1 MPNIQKTFKDR
12 SKWINT
18 RSSTIF
24 PIYLNKKNDQV
35 LVFQNYWRWKSN
47 IRDINFILTLRAE
60 DASVIDQIKY
70 KIKEHNEISIKK
82 IFNINFFF
90 KGQLECEIDSNQN
103 LKFPYPA
110 LMLFYKNSNG
120 YESVVHS
127 AGRHLNSNENFSSKF
142 NESNFLSILNH
153 DFTPV
158 IHIFSGKKIDKK
170 NNFISLD
177 FLNKKNELIFTKK
190 IENLFK
196 KPFSSKLL
204 FVEKYLNQIQ
214 KNKLQ
219 NTDFF
224 IKIRFNILNIFGRL
238 IVGNY
243 DKKNDALF
251 MTHTFR
257 VHSSTD
263 KNLITP
269 NKKYK
274 TTAYLPLM
282 NLKPLKMSAKSY
294 PTNAPTKSHYENYEL
309 KDKKKIQINKSSIST
324 GGKKS
329 QIFEIKVN
337 ENNFNV
343 LEFRSKIPDRLNVE
357 FNYYL
362 KNSRH
367 PTDIADGIKTCYQP
381 KKFSHWGH
389 GVSKNSYITYIFI
402 ANYSNSSKDVNN
414 EKLNLSIFSNSKK
427 INRTFNINKSSH
439 HVLKFKNL
447 KQKIK
452 SDYFSWKLNCKKTNL
467 NIYWISFDSKGSICG
482 DHAF

>member
-1 MPNIQKTFKDR
+1 
-12 SKWINT
+12 
-18 RSSTIF
+18 
-24 PIYLNKKNDQV
+24 
-35 LVFQNYWRWKSN
+35 
-47 IRDINFILTLRAE
+47 
-60 DASVIDQIKY
+60 
-70 KIKEHNEISIKK
+70 
-82 IFNINFFF
+82 
-90 KGQLECEIDSNQN
+90 
-103 LKFPYPA
+103 
-110 LMLFYKNSNG
+110 
-120 YESVVHS
+120 
-127 AGRHLNSNENFSSKF
+127 
-142 NESNFLSILNH
+142 
-153 DFTPV
+153 
-158 IHIFSGKKIDKK
+158 
-170 NNFISLD
+170 
-177 FLNKKNELIFTKK
+177 
-190 IENLFK
+190 
-196 KPFSSKLL
+196 
-204 FVEKYLNQIQ
+204 
-214 KNKLQ
+214 
-219 NTDFF
+219 
-224 IKIRFNILNIFGRL
+224 
-238 IVGNY
+238 
-243 DKKNDALF
+243 